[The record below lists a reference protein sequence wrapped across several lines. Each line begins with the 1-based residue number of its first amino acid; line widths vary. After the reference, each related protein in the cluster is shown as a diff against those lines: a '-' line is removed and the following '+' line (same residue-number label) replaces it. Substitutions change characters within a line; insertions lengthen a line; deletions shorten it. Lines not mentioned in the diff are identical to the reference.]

1 MSKKALPET
10 MTLIRDNIID
20 KKNPLA
26 ISSKENAA
34 WAKDLNLPRKG
45 KLLFYT
51 GGEYQLLPFIDS
63 LMLVMDIVDPGTKTF
78 SWLMGMRDLARK
90 TGFVPE
96 KIFASVFAQDKKR
109 FFDINKKAAQILLN
123 LGYDIAYDGEAEIY
137 SGALLHEMGFKEALS
152 LYSREINGFLNNSGA
167 EEVVCLSPHAAEVFK
182 YVYSKYKDYPNIK
195 VRTFP
200 ELLWEKRDML
210 PKVHFDKPVA
220 VHDSCRLAREMG
232 VITELRDI
240 FDAIGVTYVEPKRSG
255 LWTTCCGGPIKMTY
269 PDLSKKLAARRCE
282 ELLATGATDAVVAC
296 PFCLS
301 ALTSS
306 DRSINVIDLVEL
318 VAEGYAI

>member
-1 MSKKALPET
+1 MSKKVLPET
-10 MTLIRDNIID
+10 MTLIRDNILD

-26 ISSKENAA
+26 VSSKENAA
-34 WAKDLNLPRKG
+34 WAQDLNLPQKG

-63 LMLVMDIVDPGTKTF
+63 LMGVMDIVDPGSRTF
-78 SWLMGMRDLARK
+78 SWLMDMRDLVRK

-109 FFDINKKAAQILLN
+109 FFEINKKAAQILLD
-123 LGYDIAYDGEAEIY
+123 LGYDIAYDGENEIY
-137 SGALLHEMGFKEALS
+137 SGALLHEMGFKEALA
-152 LYSREINGFLNNSGA
+152 LYSRDINYFLNNSGA
-167 EEVVCLSPHAAEVFK
+167 ETIVCLSPHAAEVFK
-182 YVYSKYKDYPNIK
+182 YVYPKYKDCPNVK
-195 VRTFP
+195 VKTFP
-200 ELLWEKRDML
+200 ELLWEQREKL
-210 PKVHFDKPVA
+210 PKVTLDKPIA

-232 VITELRDI
+232 VVTELRDV
-240 FDAIGVTYVEPKRSG
+240 FDAMGVEYVDPKRSG

-269 PDLSKKLAARRCE
+269 PDLSQKLAAQRCD

-301 ALTSS
+301 ALKST
-306 DRSINVIDLVEL
+306 DRPLNIIDLVEL
-318 VAEGYAI
+318 VAEGYAR